1 MCKRADC
8 AAKLIVL
15 AVLAVG
21 PGLAAAQSG
30 LGRLFYTPDQ
40 REDLD
45 RRRASNARESVIT
58 TDGTLTVNGQVRRSS
73 GHETTWI
80 NGVPQDGKSRPRAV
94 PADAARA
101 TVNLGDTEPPATLKV
116 GETLDRTRG
125 EVTDPL
131 EGGKITVNRRGAAK
145 K

>member
-1 MCKRADC
+1 MCKRADS

-15 AVLAVG
+15 AALATG
-21 PGLAAAQSG
+21 SGIAAAQSS
-30 LGRLFYTPDQ
+30 LGRLFYTPEQ

-73 GHETTWI
+73 GLGTTWI
-80 NGVPQDGKSRPRAV
+80 NGIPQDSRTRPRAV
-94 PADAARA
+94 PADAART
-101 TVNLGDTEPPATLKV
+101 TVNLGDTEPPASLKV
-116 GETLDRTRG
+116 GETLDRARG
-125 EVTDPL
+125 EISDPL
-131 EGGKITVNRRGAAK
+131 EGGKITVNRRSAPK